1 MGQSGVLLDLLVLVA
16 VYAAWLLPKWR
27 RLGKRLLLVYTLM
40 YGCLAGIVR
49 FTLTPVLTALPYCFD
64 HPYIPM
70 HMAPFEDVIH
80 RHGELC
86 AADRAQCRP
95 VSSVWSCACRCA
107 IAPRQAAAVSGAA
120 CCWHGAQR
128 RRRACAAAAA
138 RFPQSGYYGRHH
150 EHDRRRARLC
160 TLGAW
165 KRLLQKTAGIGAE
178 LPAAFPV
185 ENRQKFLYTDV
196 VTKTRKR
203 G

>member
-27 RLGKRLLLVYTLM
+27 RLGRRPLLVYTLM

-49 FTLTPVLTALPYCFD
+49 FTLMPVLTALPYCFD

-80 RHGELC
+80 RHGDYVRQIVLNVVLFLPFGVLQPLC
-86 AADRAQCRP
+86 DRCRGRRLPAA
-95 VSSVWSCACRCA
+95 
-107 IAPRQAAAVSGAA
+107 GT
-120 CCWHGAQR
+120 GAQR
-128 RRRACAAAAA
+128 RHRARAAAAA

-165 KRLLQKTAGIGAE
+165 KRQLQKTAGIGAE

>member
-27 RLGKRLLLVYTLM
+27 RLGKRPLLVYTLM

-49 FTLTPVLTALPYCFD
+49 FTLMPVLTALPYCFD

-70 HMAPFEDVIH
+70 HMAPFEGVIH
-80 RHGELC
+80 SHGDYVRQIVLDVVLAPP
-86 AADRAQCRP
+86 AA
-95 VSSVWSCACRCA
+95 
-107 IAPRQAAAVSGAA
+107 GT
-120 CCWHGAQR
+120 GAQR
-128 RRRACAAAAA
+128 RHRARAAAAA
-138 RFPQSGYYGRHH
+138 RVPQSGYYGRHH